1 MEVAGLALGICGLL
15 APVENAVRGHGRRLG
30 DAVRRVFHI
39 GNGVYRNGAEQPPG
53 AARRRGE
60 LSKVK
65 PLWRVRHPPGG

>member
-39 GNGVYRNGAEQPPG
+39 GNGV
-53 AARRRGE
+53 
-60 LSKVK
+60 
-65 PLWRVRHPPGG
+65 